1 MFGVLFGL
9 LFPPLGLLI
18 PAGSSAGVLASGA
31 AMGATGALTVGALDG
46 INSGLVQVGM
56 PKDIATGFGQ
66 QVHKGDTLVIAHT
79 TSPEAAAQAHETLE
93 AHHPRADST
102 PGSGVVS
109 LPSTGA

>member
-1 MFGVLFGL
+1 VFGVLFGL

-18 PAGSSAGVLASGA
+18 PAGSIAGVLASGA